1 MNAPRQLPRTSDVLQ
16 DALDH
21 IMRTARASS
30 TQTRRLRW
38 IASRAEA
45 ALQGR
50 PYIAAEHDLPKMVT
64 EATMQTKNSA
74 LQSKNLE
81 LRVANARLRSALAQ
95 IAGGSTGILDRDF
108 ELAQIAQAALNAEQE
123 TLA

>member
-1 MNAPRQLPRTSDVLQ
+1 MNAPIPLPSTAEILQ

-38 IASRAEA
+38 IASRAET
-45 ALQGR
+45 ALAGR
-50 PYIAAEHDLPKMVT
+50 PYVAAEHDQPKMVT
-64 EATMQTKNSA
+64 QATMQSKNSA

-81 LRVANARLRSALAQ
+81 LRLVNARLRSTLAQ

-108 ELAQIAQAALNAEQE
+108 ELAQIAQAALDAEQE
-123 TLA
+123 TRA

>member
-1 MNAPRQLPRTSDVLQ
+1 MNAPALLPRNELVLY

-38 IASRAEA
+38 IVSRAEV

-50 PYIAAEHDLPKMVT
+50 PFIASEHDQPKMVS
-64 EATMQTKNSA
+64 EAV
-74 LQSKNLE
+74 LQAKNLQ
-81 LRVANARLRSALAQ
+81 LRLANARLRSALAQ

-108 ELAQIAQAALNAEQE
+108 ELAKIAQAALDAERE
-123 TLA
+123 TRA

>member
-1 MNAPRQLPRTSDVLQ
+1 MKALTPPPSTAEIQQ

-38 IASRAEA
+38 IASRAET
-45 ALQGR
+45 ALSSR
-50 PYIAAEHDLPKMVT
+50 PYVAAEHDQPKMVT
-64 EATMQTKNSA
+64 EITMQTKISK

-108 ELAQIAQAALNAEQE
+108 ELAQIAQAALDAEQGGRE
-123 TLA
+123 

>member
-1 MNAPRQLPRTSDVLQ
+1 MNAPQQHPRTSDVHQ

-45 ALQGR
+45 ALLGR
-50 PYIAAEHDLPKMVT
+50 PFVASEHDQPKMLS
-64 EATMQTKNSA
+64 EAVVQAKNH
-74 LQSKNLE
+74 Q
-81 LRVANARLRSALAQ
+81 LRLSNARLRNALAQ
-95 IAGGSTGILDRDF
+95 VAGGATGYSDRDT
-108 ELAQIAQAALNAEQE
+108 ELAQIAQAALDAERE
-123 TLA
+123 ARA

>member
-1 MNAPRQLPRTSDVLQ
+1 MNATQQLPRTTDVQQ

-30 TQTRRLRW
+30 SQTRRLRW

-45 ALQGR
+45 ALQGK
-50 PYIAAEHDLPKMVT
+50 PFIASEHDQPKMVS
-64 EATMQTKNSA
+64 EAVLQAKNH
-74 LQSKNLE
+74 Q
-81 LRVANARLRSALAQ
+81 LRLANARMRVALAQ

-108 ELAQIAQAALNAEQE
+108 ELAQIAQAALDAEQGGRV
-123 TLA
+123 

>member
-1 MNAPRQLPRTSDVLQ
+1 MNAPLPFPSIKVIQQ

-50 PYIAAEHDLPKMVT
+50 PFIAAEHVQPRMVS
-64 EATMQTKNSA
+64 EAV
-74 LQSKNLE
+74 LQSKNLQ
-81 LRVANARLRSALAQ
+81 LRLANARLRSALAQ

-108 ELAQIAQAALNAEQE
+108 ELAQIAQAALDFERE
-123 TLA
+123 DRS

>member
-1 MNAPRQLPRTSDVLQ
+1 MNIHDLQ
-16 DALDH
+16 RDALDH

-30 TQTRRLRW
+30 SQTRRLRW

-45 ALQGR
+45 AIAGR
-50 PYIAAEHDLPKMVT
+50 PYVASEHEQPKIVT
-64 EATMQTKNSA
+64 EATMQSKNSA

-81 LRVANARLRSALAQ
+81 LRLANARLRSTLAQ

-108 ELAQIAQAALNAEQE
+108 ELAQMAQAALDAEQGGRE
-123 TLA
+123 

>member
-1 MNAPRQLPRTSDVLQ
+1 MNAPQQLPRTSDVLQ

-30 TQTRRLRW
+30 SQTRRLRW

-50 PYIAAEHDLPKMVT
+50 PFVASEHDQPKMVG
-64 EATMQTKNSA
+64 EAVLHAKNH
-74 LQSKNLE
+74 Q
-81 LRVANARLRSALAQ
+81 LRLANARMRVALAQ
-95 IAGGSTGILDRDF
+95 VAGGATGHRDRDS
-108 ELAQIAQAALNAEQE
+108 ELAQIARAALDAEQGSR
-123 TLA
+123 A

>member
-1 MNAPRQLPRTSDVLQ
+1 MNAPALLPTNELVLY

-50 PYIAAEHDLPKMVT
+50 PFVVSEHDQPKMVS
-64 EATMQTKNSA
+64 EAVLQAKNHH
-74 LQSKNLE
+74 
-81 LRVANARLRSALAQ
+81 LRLVNVRMRVALAQ

-108 ELAQIAQAALNAEQE
+108 ELAQIAQAALDAEQE
-123 TLA
+123 ARA